1 MAEFIHLTLQC
12 SDIFVA
18 FVDPKSLPAFQTF
31 YLFFHAAIGFDHGLD
46 AMLFLAHGVFGFT
59 HFFLE
64 QICFFAQ
71 QGNTQQLFN
80 DGTLI
85 IGLEAEERF
94 GVGVQCQD
102 VLEHIVGH
110 AQGAFYGQLCFSRVT
125 LAVVVFGLLYF
136 VVNAE
141 FKYIGLAS
149 TLDTIALTVHI
160 EIQTHDHVLGIG
172 LVYEIVF
179 AYVGQGL
186 SIQGITQSIDY
197 GGFAGAVARTIATK
211 V

>member
-12 SDIFVA
+12 SDVFVA

-64 QICFFAQ
+64 QIGFFAQ
-71 QGNTQQLFN
+71 QGDAQQLFN

-94 GVGVQCQD
+94 CVGVQCQD
-102 VLEHIVGH
+102 VFEHVVGH
-110 AQGAFYGQLCFSRVT
+110 AQGALYGQLCFSRVT

-136 VVNAE
+136 IVDAE
-141 FKYIGLAS
+141 FQHIGFAPTFNAISL
-149 TLDTIALTVHI
+149 IVHI
-160 EIQTHDHVLGIG
+160 EIQTHNHVLGIG
-172 LVYEIVF
+172 FVYEIVF

-186 SIQGITQSIDY
+186 PI
-197 GGFAGAVARTIATK
+197 
-211 V
+211 